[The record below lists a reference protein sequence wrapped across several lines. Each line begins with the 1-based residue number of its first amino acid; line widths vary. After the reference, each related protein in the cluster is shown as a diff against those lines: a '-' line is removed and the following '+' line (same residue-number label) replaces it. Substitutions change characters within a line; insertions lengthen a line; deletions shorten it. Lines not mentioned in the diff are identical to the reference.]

1 MVYSGARKTLFHK
14 KTEVKNLVSDSLL
27 THDGTNAKFSTNWDE
42 TVPCIALWNIDM
54 EKNIETGK
62 TQSVQAFYSDIIN
75 QKYYSDMYIGHI
87 NKVYRRAEVGKKN

>member
-1 MVYSGARKTLFHK
+1 
-14 KTEVKNLVSDSLL
+14 
-27 THDGTNAKFSTNWDE
+27 
-42 TVPCIALWNIDM
+42 M